1 MLKWLIV
8 AALVAGSVGFVWT
21 APWKDEVDAVRA
33 KVSAA
38 ATVLDDLTKGDCAD
52 VAAVAGDNATL
63 AVEQLVASAPQDVD
77 AKAAARRQADQI
89 AACIQ
94 RLPRSGAGWKNL
106 EQQLRAAA
114 G

>member
-38 ATVLDDLTKGDCAD
+38 ATVLDSLG
-52 VAAVAGDNATL
+52 
-63 AVEQLVASAPQDVD
+63 P
-77 AKAAARRQADQI
+77 
-89 AACIQ
+89 
-94 RLPRSGAGWKNL
+94 
-106 EQQLRAAA
+106 
-114 G
+114 